1 MKHNVR
7 PIISTFQSQNK
18 TKWAPKE
25 THHTFKTFIDLVLK
39 NPKSNLSNG
48 KQEEMEHLVKQKGH
62 NYNHCRQRW
71 HRKLWTLKIT

>member
-48 KQEEMEHLVKQKGH
+48 KQEEMEHLVKQKDIIITTADKDGTENYGH
-62 NYNHCRQRW
+62 
-71 HRKLWTLKIT
+71 